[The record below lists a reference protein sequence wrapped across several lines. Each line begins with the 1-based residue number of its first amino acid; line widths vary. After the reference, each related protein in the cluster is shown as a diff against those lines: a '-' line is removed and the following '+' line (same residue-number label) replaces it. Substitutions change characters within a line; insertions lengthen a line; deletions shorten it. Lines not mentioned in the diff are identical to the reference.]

1 MDPEDELK
9 RFDRLSHSFPA
20 YVRLIEIKHRK
31 IDEEF
36 RRLKKNVLAEAAKIG
51 APYFKEKYKTTNKHY
66 NDDNLEFTEVD
77 AGVSFSNED
86 YEIILRVWGVHPNP
100 DKYPVSIEI
109 YPISVRAHKKCPQ
122 FLNEEISIEFL
133 AQLEKYL
140 FDSDLGGELV
150 SMLAVE
156 YERFLLNIDSIR
168 RARNSDSLSSF

>member
-9 RFDRLSHSFPA
+9 RFDRLSHSVPA
-20 YVRLIEIKHRK
+20 YVRLIEKKHRR

-36 RRLKKNVLAEAAKIG
+36 RRLKKNVLAEAANIG
-51 APYFKEKYKTTNKHY
+51 APYFKEKYKTIKKHY

-86 YEIILRVWGVHPNP
+86 YEIILRVWGMHSGHHKHPI
-100 DKYPVSIEI
+100 SIEI
-109 YPISVRAHKKCPQ
+109 HPISVRAKKKCTN
-122 FLNEEISIEFL
+122 FLNEEITIEFL
-133 AQLEKYL
+133 VQLEKYL
-140 FDSDLGGELV
+140 FDAELGSVLV

-156 YERFLLNIDSIR
+156 YERFLLNVDSIR